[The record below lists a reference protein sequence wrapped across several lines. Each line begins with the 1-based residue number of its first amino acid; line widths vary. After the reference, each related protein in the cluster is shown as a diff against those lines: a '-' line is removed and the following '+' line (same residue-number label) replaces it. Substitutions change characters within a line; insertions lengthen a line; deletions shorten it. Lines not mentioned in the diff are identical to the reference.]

1 MKTLLKLT
9 LASLAATLTF
19 SAHAENPLNSYAS
32 MRINS
37 TASSVWDVVKDFDGL
52 ENWLPVF
59 SAADIKSGTNNEVGA
74 VRTLTIK
81 DGPSFD
87 EVLIA
92 WDADE
97 RTYTYQVIDPAPLPV
112 KNYEST
118 LTVMQLEP
126 GVVDI
131 TWISSYQNNSNGE
144 MSDDEVIAFING
156 VYTTGLEQVKA
167 MTAY

>member
-1 MKTLLKLT
+1 MKALLKLA
-9 LASLAATLTF
+9 LASFAILTF
-19 SAHAENPLNSYAS
+19 SAHADNTLNSYAS
-32 MRINS
+32 VRIDS

-59 SAADIKSGTNNEVGA
+59 SAADYKSGGNNEVGS

-87 EVLIA
+87 EVLIE
-92 WDADE
+92 WDAMK

-118 LTVMQLEP
+118 LTVMQLAP
-126 GVVDI
+126 GVTDI

-144 MSDDEVIAFING
+144 MSDDEVIGFING
-156 VYTTGLEQVKA
+156 VYNAGLAQVKE
-167 MTAY
+167 MTKF